1 MNQFSTS
8 VKNALFD
15 SIDTMS
21 KYCSIFVKNPEKDFI
36 RKRKLDFQTV
46 LKILLSMEGNSLQKE
61 LYDFFEYSKD
71 TATVSAFVQQ
81 RDKICPEALE
91 ILFHGFNEKFPE
103 FKTYGGYRLLACDG
117 SDINIPRNP
126 NDDSTFFQSNS
137 DEKGFNQLHLNAL
150 YDLCS
155 RRYVDAIVQLGR
167 QKNESSAMTDMIDRW
182 HTDEKTIVIADR
194 GYETYNIFAH
204 AEKKGMN
211 YLIRVKDRNSN
222 GILSGYTL
230 PEQDEFDIEVSLILT
245 RKQTNEVKANPKL
258 YKVLSKAS
266 PFDYLDLHKNKF
278 YPITFRV
285 VRFKISEDTYE
296 SIITNLSKI
305 DFSPNKIK
313 ELYHLRWGI
322 ETSFRELKY
331 AIGLT
336 NFHAKKVEY
345 ILQEIYARITMYNFC
360 EIITTEVTV
369 QQKSTKHVYQLNY
382 TVAIYICR
390 YFLKYRK
397 DIHPPD
403 VEALIQ
409 KNLLPV
415 RPGRR
420 DPRKVRAQKTVSF
433 LYRVA

>member
-1 MNQFSTS
+1 MNSFSTS
-8 VKNALFD
+8 VRNALFD

-21 KYCSIFVKNPEKDFI
+21 QYCSIFVKNPEKDFI
-36 RKRKLDFQTV
+36 RKRKLDFATV
-46 LKILLSMEGNSLQKE
+46 LKMLLSMEGNSLKKE
-61 LYDFFEYSKD
+61 LYDFFEYSTD

-81 RDKICPEALE
+81 RGKIRHEALE
-91 ILFHGFNEKFPE
+91 ILFHSFNEKFPE
-103 FKTYGGYRLLACDG
+103 FKTYDEYRLLACDG

-155 RRYVDAIVQLGR
+155 RRYIDAIVQPGR
-167 QKNESSAMTDMIDRW
+167 QRNESSAMTDMIDRW
-182 HTDEKTIVIADR
+182 QTDEKTIIMADR

-222 GILSGYTL
+222 GMLSGYTL
-230 PEQDEFDIEVSLILT
+230 PEQDEFDTEISLILT

-258 YKVLSKAS
+258 YKVVPKKS
-266 PFDYLDLHKNKF
+266 PFDYLDLHQNKF

-305 DFSPNKIK
+305 DFPPNKIK

-336 NFHAKKVEY
+336 HFHAKKVEY

-360 EIITTEVTV
+360 EIITTKVTV

-382 TVAIYICR
+382 TAAIHICR
-390 YFLKYRK
+390 YFLKYRN

-409 KNLLPV
+409 KNLSPV

>member
-1 MNQFSTS
+1 M
-8 VKNALFD
+8 
-15 SIDTMS
+15 
-21 KYCSIFVKNPEKDFI
+21 
-36 RKRKLDFQTV
+36 
-46 LKILLSMEGNSLQKE
+46 
-61 LYDFFEYSKD
+61 
-71 TATVSAFVQQ
+71 
-81 RDKICPEALE
+81 
-91 ILFHGFNEKFPE
+91 
-103 FKTYGGYRLLACDG
+103 
-117 SDINIPRNP
+117 
-126 NDDSTFFQSNS
+126 
-137 DEKGFNQLHLNAL
+137 
-150 YDLCS
+150 
-155 RRYVDAIVQLGR
+155 
-167 QKNESSAMTDMIDRW
+167 
-182 HTDEKTIVIADR
+182 ADR

-204 AEKKGMN
+204 AERKGIN

-222 GILSGYTL
+222 GMLSGYTL
-230 PEQDEFDIEVSLILT
+230 PEQDEFDVEIALILT

-258 YKVLSKAS
+258 YKILPNAS
-266 PFDYLDLHKNKF
+266 PFDYLDLHQNKF

-285 VRFKISEDTYE
+285 VRFKISDDTYE
-296 SIITNLSKI
+296 SIITNLNKI
-305 DFSPNKIK
+305 DFPPNKIK

-360 EIITTEVTV
+360 EIITTKVAVE
-369 QQKSTKHVYQLNY
+369 QKSTKHVYQLNY
-382 TVAIYICR
+382 TAAIHICR
-390 YFLKYRK
+390 YFLKYGNH
-397 DIHPPD
+397 IYPPN